1 MTVSAF
7 FPPGWLPMDL
17 FNLFRRNG
25 AARARVAAVRAR
37 HAAGTPT
44 GRWARAPAAVGPVE
58 LSFAARQWLKAIPTA
73 LQPLELCRAYPRVAN
88 RIALCWDDTG
98 LAGTVFNELLVD
110 SRGGREGFPS
120 AVAAELL
127 RLHAWCER
135 RAAAA
140 RFASG

>member
-1 MTVSAF
+1 MTS
-7 FPPGWLPMDL
+7 PLSSLRRLPMDFL
-17 FNLFRRNG
+17 SFFRRNG

-37 HAAGTPT
+37 HAAGIPS
-44 GRWARAPAAVGPVE
+44 GRWARSPAAAATAE
-58 LSFAARQWLKAIPTA
+58 LSPATRQWLKVIPAA
-73 LQPLELCRAYPRVAN
+73 LRPLELCRTYPRVAN
-88 RIALCWDDTG
+88 RIALCWDDVG
-98 LAGTVFNELLVD
+98 LVDTVFNELLVD

-140 RFASG
+140 RIASR